1 MPAKLR
7 HTMKHTLAGACA
19 ALFIFPDKLLFLV
32 CSTGLFKCG
41 NEQGKLPRLSLYPK
55 CGGCKIGSQRPINGR
70 SNHSQFGELARAF
83 CS

>member
-7 HTMKHTLAGACA
+7 HTMKHTLAAACA

-41 NEQGKLPRLSLYPK
+41 NKQGKLPRLSLYPK

-70 SNHSQFGELARAF
+70 SNHSQFGELVRAF

>member
-1 MPAKLR
+1 
-7 HTMKHTLAGACA
+7 MKHTLAGACA
-19 ALFIFPDKLLFLV
+19 ALFIFPEKLLFPV

-41 NEQGKLPRLSLYPK
+41 NKQGKLPRLSLYPK

-70 SNHSQFGELARAF
+70 SNHSQFGELAWAF